1 MQGFRRNQQMDHGWK
16 LFAQDCSSVR
26 ISFDSFR
33 LVNCF
38 MFAAGLSSISFSDI
52 VGFAWPKNITLSA
65 SFGFVSLFCTSLYT
79 ISWNTDPCVQYQ
91 IERNP
96 KKLPK
101 FPNLNEFT
109 SPVVLTYKSN
119 KKTKCLHR
127 IVTSMAVGICAYQ
140 IYEAVK

>member
-1 MQGFRRNQQMDHGWK
+1 MVGNCLHKTAVLSG
-16 LFAQDCSSVR
+16 
-26 ISFDSFR
+26 
-33 LVNCF
+33 LVSIASGLLNHFSHEANKF
-38 MFAAGLSSISFSDI
+38 MFSVQFS
-52 VGFAWPKNITLSA
+52 GFVWPRNITICA

-101 FPNLNEFT
+101 FPNLNDFT

-119 KKTKCLHR
+119 KKTKYLHR
-127 IVTSMAVGICAYQ
+127 IVTTFAVGVCAYR
-140 IYEAVK
+140 IYEIVK